1 MKLSIIWRLS
11 DREEKNLITGNSLQK
26 QLEGYT
32 GDIQL
37 LIYKGNG
44 QTFEETF
51 TGKNLDISIY
61 DINRIPE
68 NSNIFEDAKSHV
80 TGKYV
85 TFVDSGDRWSD
96 GAFVHLATELAAYN
110 KSTVI
115 MMKKCRPDGAVD
127 AFAGDTTGKK
137 VIDQVLRKKFHCHP
151 FYFGGTIFPVK
162 VFKKIKFTNEYG
174 SDVECGSLLDVCAR
188 EKNVLYI
195 SYITYLRDMDENQP
209 YVKNEIDMF
218 RTFWLPFF
226 EKMQKQY
233 QAVPVFIQYHL
244 MHVLKGFIEQ
254 NMTDCGFG
262 EADSDREVVFSE
274 IKQLLSYVEDDVML
288 NCYKLKETQVPDIV
302 KMFYGKL
309 KYNEEY
315 VFEKKYFDAEAYYG
329 SANTILDKISNLKL
343 QIDQI
348 KYRDG
353 NLCVDGHV
361 HPILAAMADQVYF
374 MFGGKKKVFTYSGS
388 YTGKDLLGQNIY
400 QDILIHADLSIG
412 IRKDCYLLCFANFG
426 DESVKISLGFDSM
439 YVPVGE
445 PNIGIDWNLGEYSAR
460 SENDGI
466 HFFKRTDRDKC
477 KKENLYEKELGKTHT
492 QTAKECRRLRKL
504 FYKET
509 AKKNTEVEV
518 FMADTDQTESRLAE
532 LYQYALSE
540 KAGNECYFVS
550 VPGTEGWKKLEA
562 AGGRMVEK
570 NSMQHKLLMLSAD
583 RLIVSTTDL
592 RGYIPFDGEQM
603 EYVRDLIHFDVV
615 CIGEPGQGTDIV
627 MERYRWETPIRLY
640 FCTSEEQMLQMQRP
654 EYGFY
659 GRDILRYKE
668 DISEIY
674 SSIKPELN
682 GEKKS
687 EKIHLLPNQSDGL
700 VDCKKT
706 TEPDTTEH
714 KEWEAQV
721 QKMVELAKEN
731 KVKPGKK
738 NVTDAYYGRK
748 IVPNTVVLVGL
759 GKGVRGSMQYILN
772 ELNSND
778 CFRDFKIY
786 VRTDEETDATVQTY
800 IKNNNWTRTQTI
812 IKDAQYMEIIESAQY
827 LLTEVYFPVGWV
839 KKDGQTYINI
849 WHGTPLKKLGLAK
862 NANGKHKDG
871 NTQKNFIEAD
881 YLLYPNEYTKVHM
894 LESYK
899 VATLIQGKALNLGYP
914 RTGGMLAASKA
925 DLHELRAELAPNG
938 EHLYAYMPTWKDY
951 LEVEQVVAESKE
963 LLDYLDANLRDD
975 QILYVNLH
983 HKVSDSL
990 DYSVYKR
997 IKKFP
1002 PTVDSYQLLA
1012 LTDALLT
1019 DYSSVFYDYLA
1030 LRRQIILYC
1039 GDYKLYRKKRGTY
1052 MDLMELPF
1060 DKAKTKEE
1068 VLEAIN
1074 RGKTYDDEVV
1084 YQEFCAYDSV
1094 DNAKKLCSLFTGTE
1108 EYVDVEPIS
1117 DHAKKQV
1124 LVYSDSCGDSLDT
1137 GWLQKYVASKD
1148 HADIDLYLSCN
1159 RYLTNE
1165 NKDTAYPML
1174 NNIPV
1179 IGTHDEYHL
1188 SGAGI
1193 AAQKLYDNKKIT
1205 IEQAIQIWKYDY
1217 AAAGRRFYGHAPF
1230 DLIVLYDVVDAQK
1243 LLSLTFMETPN
1254 KILCI
1259 SDDMFRKLVVEKDQ
1273 FLKDA
1278 LKVCLPYM
1286 RGVFVKTEEQRMI
1299 FKAIYGDAYAVQLI
1313 TNEKDLKNLIALAVR
1328 DEGE

>member
-309 KYNEEY
+309 KYDEEY
-315 VFEKKYFDAEAYYG
+315 VFEKKYFNAEAYYG
-329 SANTILDKISNLKL
+329 STNTILNKISNLKL
-343 QIDQI
+343 QINQI

-353 NLCVDGHV
+353 NLCVDGYV

-550 VPGTEGWKKLEA
+550 EPGTEGWKKLEA

-1230 DLIVLYDVVDAQK
+1230 DLILLYDVIDAQK

-1286 RGVFVKTEEQRMI
+1286 RGIFVKTEEQRMI

>member
-309 KYNEEY
+309 KYDEEY
-315 VFEKKYFDAEAYYG
+315 VFEKKYFNAEAYYG
-329 SANTILDKISNLKL
+329 STNTILNKISNLKL
-343 QIDQI
+343 QINQI

-353 NLCVDGHV
+353 NLCVDGYV

-518 FMADTDQTESRLAE
+518 FMADTDLTESRLAE

-550 VPGTEGWKKLEA
+550 EPGTEGWKKLEA

-1286 RGVFVKTEEQRMI
+1286 RGIFVKTEEQRMI

>member
-26 QLEGYT
+26 QLDDYT
-32 GDIQL
+32 DDVQVL
-37 LIYKGNG
+37 VYKGNG
-44 QTFEETF
+44 QTFEETL

-61 DINRIPE
+61 DINKIPE

-96 GAFVHLATELAAYN
+96 GAFVHLAMELAAYN

-115 MMKKCRPDGAVD
+115 MMKKCRPDGTVD

-174 SDVECGSLLDVCAR
+174 SDMECGSLLDACAR

-209 YVKNEIDMF
+209 YVKNETDMF

-254 NMTDCGFG
+254 NMTDCGSG

-274 IKQLLSYVEDDVML
+274 IKQLLSYVDDDVML
-288 NCYKLKETQVPDIV
+288 NCYKLKENQVPDSI
-302 KMFYGKL
+302 KLFYGKL
-309 KYNEEY
+309 KYDEEY
-315 VFEKKYFDAEAYYG
+315 IFEKKYFDAEVYYG
-329 SANTILDKISNLKL
+329 AANTILDKISNLKL

-348 KYRDG
+348 EYRDG
-353 NLCVDGHV
+353 ILSVDGHI

-400 QDILIHADLSIG
+400 QDIFIHADLSIG

-439 YVPVGE
+439 FVPVGE
-445 PNIGIDWNLGEYSAR
+445 PNIGIDWNMGEYSAR
-460 SENDGI
+460 SENEGI

-477 KKENLYEKELGKTHT
+477 KKENLYEKELGKAHT

-518 FMADTDQTESRLAE
+518 FMADTDQIESRLVE

-550 VPGTEGWKKLEA
+550 EPGTEGWKKLES
-562 AGGRMVEK
+562 AGGKMVEK
-570 NSMQHKLLMLSAD
+570 NSMQHKLLMLLAD
-583 RLIVSTTDL
+583 RLIVSVTDF
-592 RGYIPFDGEQM
+592 RGYIPFDREQM
-603 EYVRDLIHFDVV
+603 DYVRDLLHFNVV
-615 CIGEPGQGTDIV
+615 CIGERAQGTDIV
-627 MERYRWETPIRLY
+627 TDRYHWETPIRLY

-674 SSIKPELN
+674 NSIKPELN

-687 EKIHLLPNQSDGL
+687 EKIHLLPDQSDGL

-731 KVKPGKK
+731 KVKTGKK

-963 LLDYLDANLRDD
+963 LLDYLDENLRDD

-990 DYSVYKR
+990 DYSAYKR

-1074 RGKTYDDEVV
+1074 RGKTYDDEAA

-1217 AAAGRRFYGHAPF
+1217 AAAGKRFFGHAPF

-1286 RGVFVKTEEQRMI
+1286 RGIFVKTEEQRMI

>member
-44 QTFEETF
+44 QTFEETL

-309 KYNEEY
+309 KYDEEY
-315 VFEKKYFDAEAYYG
+315 VFEKKYFNAEAYYG
-329 SANTILDKISNLKL
+329 STNTILNKISNLKL
-343 QIDQI
+343 QINQI

-353 NLCVDGHV
+353 NLCVDGYV

-518 FMADTDQTESRLAE
+518 FMADTDLTESRLAE

-550 VPGTEGWKKLEA
+550 EPGTEGWKKLEA

-1286 RGVFVKTEEQRMI
+1286 RGIFVKTEEQRMI

>member
-309 KYNEEY
+309 KYDEEY
-315 VFEKKYFDAEAYYG
+315 VFEKKYFNAEAYYG
-329 SANTILDKISNLKL
+329 STNTILNKISNLKL
-343 QIDQI
+343 QINQI

-353 NLCVDGHV
+353 NLCVDGYV

-550 VPGTEGWKKLEA
+550 EPGTEGWKKLEA

-1205 IEQAIQIWKYDY
+1205 IEQAMGVWKYDY
-1217 AAAGRRFYGHAPF
+1217 AAAGRRFFGQAPF
-1230 DLIVLYDVVDAQK
+1230 DLILLYDVIDAQK

-1286 RGVFVKTEEQRMI
+1286 RGIFVKTEEQRMI

>member
-26 QLEGYT
+26 QLEDYT

-44 QTFEETF
+44 QTFEETL

-61 DINRIPE
+61 DINKIPE

-80 TGKYV
+80 TGDYV
-85 TFVDSGDRWSD
+85 TFMDSGDRWSD
-96 GAFVHLATELAAYN
+96 GAFVRLVAELEMHN

-115 MMKKCRPDGAVD
+115 MLKKCGPDGSVD

-151 FYFGGTIFPVK
+151 FYFGGTILRTDK
-162 VFKKIKFTNEYG
+162 MNKLEFKNEYKQAMEQA
-174 SDVECGSLLDVCAR
+174 SMLNICAK

-209 YVKNEIDMF
+209 YAKNQTDLF
-218 RTFWLPFF
+218 RIFWLPFLA
-226 EKMQKQY
+226 ELQTQY
-233 QAVPVFIQYHL
+233 ETVPVFIQYHL

-254 NMTDCGFG
+254 NMADCGFG
-262 EADSDREVVFSE
+262 ETDPDREVVFSE

-309 KYNEEY
+309 KYDEEY

-374 MFGGKKKVFTYSGS
+374 MFGGKKKVFVYSGS
-388 YTGKDLLGQNIY
+388 YTGKEIMGQTMY
-400 QDILIHADLSIG
+400 QEAMIHVDMPFED
-412 IRKDCYLLCFANFG
+412 RKDCYLLCFANFG
-426 DESVKISLGFDSM
+426 DESIRIPLGFDSA
-439 YVPVGE
+439 YVPISDPNVGIE
-445 PNIGIDWNLGEYSAR
+445 WNLGGYNAR

-466 HFFKRTDRDKC
+466 YFFKCSNQDKC
-477 KKENLYEKELGKTHT
+477 KKENLYEKELDKAHT

-550 VPGTEGWKKLEA
+550 EPGTEGWKKLEA
-562 AGGRMVEK
+562 VGGRMVEK
-570 NSMQHKLLMLSAD
+570 NSMRHKLLMLLAD

-592 RGYIPFDGEQM
+592 RGYIPFDREQM
-603 EYVRDLIHFDVV
+603 DYVRDLLHFNVV
-615 CIGEPGQGTDIV
+615 CMGERAQGTDIV
-627 MERYRWETPIRLY
+627 TDRYHWETPIRLY

-687 EKIHLLPNQSDGL
+687 EKIHLLPDQSEGL

-714 KEWEAQV
+714 KEWESQV
-721 QKMVELAKEN
+721 QEMVELAKEN
-731 KVKPGKK
+731 KVKPGRK

-748 IVPNTVVLVGL
+748 IVPNTVALVGL

-812 IKDAQYMEIIESAQY
+812 IKDAQYMEIIESVQY

-925 DLHELRAELAPNG
+925 DLHELRAGLAPNG

-963 LLDYLDANLRDD
+963 LLDYLDENLRDD

-1074 RGKTYDDEVV
+1074 RGKTYDDEAV

-1217 AAAGRRFYGHAPF
+1217 AAAGLRFYGHAPF
-1230 DLIVLYDVVDAQK
+1230 DLILLYDVVDAQK

>member
-26 QLEGYT
+26 QLEDYT

-309 KYNEEY
+309 KYDEEY
-315 VFEKKYFDAEAYYG
+315 VFEKKYFNAEAYYG
-329 SANTILDKISNLKL
+329 STNTILNKISNLKL
-343 QIDQI
+343 QINQI

-353 NLCVDGHV
+353 NLCVDGYV

-550 VPGTEGWKKLEA
+550 EPGTEGWKKLEA

-592 RGYIPFDGEQM
+592 RGDIPFDGEQM

-1230 DLIVLYDVVDAQK
+1230 DLILLYDVIDAQK

>member
-26 QLEGYT
+26 QLEGYI

-309 KYNEEY
+309 KYDEEY
-315 VFEKKYFDAEAYYG
+315 VFEKKYFNAEAYYG
-329 SANTILDKISNLKL
+329 STNTILNKISNLKL
-343 QIDQI
+343 QINQI

-353 NLCVDGHV
+353 NLCVDGYV

-550 VPGTEGWKKLEA
+550 EPGTEGWKKLEA

-1230 DLIVLYDVVDAQK
+1230 DLILLYDVIDAQK

-1286 RGVFVKTEEQRMI
+1286 RGIFVKTEEQRMI

>member
-26 QLEGYT
+26 QLDDYT
-32 GDIQL
+32 DDVQVL
-37 LIYKGNG
+37 VYKGNG
-44 QTFEETF
+44 QTFEKTL

-61 DINRIPE
+61 DINKIPE

-80 TGKYV
+80 TGDYV
-85 TFVDSGDRWSD
+85 TFTDSGDRWSD
-96 GAFVHLATELAAYN
+96 GAFVRLVAELEMHN

-115 MMKKCRPDGAVD
+115 MLKKCGTDGSVD

-137 VIDQVLRKKFHCHP
+137 VINQVLRKKFHCHP

-174 SDVECGSLLDVCAR
+174 SDMECGSLLDACAR

-209 YVKNEIDMF
+209 YVKNETDMF

-254 NMTDCGFG
+254 NMTDCGSG

-274 IKQLLSYVEDDVML
+274 IKQLLSYVDDDVML
-288 NCYKLKETQVPDIV
+288 NCYKLKENQVSDSI
-302 KMFYGKL
+302 KLFYGKL
-309 KYNEEY
+309 KYDEEY
-315 VFEKKYFDAEAYYG
+315 IFEKKYFDAEVYYG
-329 SANTILDKISNLKL
+329 AANTILDKISNLKL

-348 KYRDG
+348 EYRDG
-353 NLCVDGHV
+353 ILSVDGHI

-439 YVPVGE
+439 FVPVGE
-445 PNIGIDWNLGEYSAR
+445 PNIGIDWNMGEYSAR
-460 SENDGI
+460 SENEGI

-477 KKENLYEKELGKTHT
+477 KKENLYEKELGKAHT

-504 FYKET
+504 FYKEM

-518 FMADTDQTESRLAE
+518 FMADTDQTESRLVE

-550 VPGTEGWKKLEA
+550 EPGTEGWKKLES
-562 AGGRMVEK
+562 AGGKMVEK
-570 NSMQHKLLMLSAD
+570 NSMQHKLLMLLAD
-583 RLIVSTTDL
+583 RLIVSVTDI
-592 RGYIPFDGEQM
+592 RDYIPFDREQM
-603 EYVRDLIHFDVV
+603 DYVRDLLHFNVV
-615 CIGEPGQGTDIV
+615 CIGERAQGTDIV
-627 MERYRWETPIRLY
+627 TDRYHWEAPIRLY

-674 SSIKPELN
+674 SSIKTELN

-687 EKIHLLPNQSDGL
+687 EKIHLLPDQSDGL

-731 KVKPGKK
+731 KVKTGKK

-963 LLDYLDANLRDD
+963 LLDYLDENLRDD

-990 DYSVYKR
+990 DYSAYKR

-1074 RGKTYDDEVV
+1074 RGKTYDDEAA

-1217 AAAGRRFYGHAPF
+1217 AAAGKRFFGHAPF

-1286 RGVFVKTEEQRMI
+1286 RGIFVKTEEQRMI

>member
-309 KYNEEY
+309 KYDEEY

-550 VPGTEGWKKLEA
+550 EPGTEGWKKLEA

>member
-309 KYNEEY
+309 KYDEEY

-550 VPGTEGWKKLEA
+550 EPGTEGWKKLEA

-914 RTGGMLAASKA
+914 RTGGMLVASKA

>member
-11 DREEKNLITGNSLQK
+11 DQKEKNRITGDSLQK

-32 GDIQL
+32 DDVQVL
-37 LIYKGNG
+37 VYKGNG
-44 QTFEETF
+44 QTFEETL

-61 DINRIPE
+61 DINKIPE

-80 TGKYV
+80 TGKYI
-85 TFVDSGDRWSD
+85 TFVDSGDQWSD
-96 GAFVHLATELAAYN
+96 GAFVHLATELAVYN

-115 MMKKCRPDGAVD
+115 MMKKCRPDGSVD

-174 SDVECGSLLDVCAR
+174 SDMECGSMLEVCAR

-195 SYITYLRDMDENQP
+195 SYITYLRGMDENQL
-209 YVKNEIDMF
+209 YVKNETDLF

-254 NMTDCGFG
+254 NMADCGFG
-262 EADSDREVVFSE
+262 ESDSDREVVFSE
-274 IKQLLSYVEDDVML
+274 MKQLLSYVDDDVML
-288 NCYKLKETQVPDIV
+288 NCHKLKETQVPDIV
-302 KMFYGKL
+302 KMFYGKV
-309 KYNEEY
+309 KYGEEY

-329 SANTILDKISNLKL
+329 AANTILDKIGNLKL

-348 KYRDG
+348 EYRDG
-353 NLCVDGHV
+353 RLSVEGHI

-388 YTGKDLLGQNIY
+388 YTGKDLLGQNLY

-412 IRKDCYLLCFANFG
+412 SRKDCYLLCFANFG
-426 DESVKISLGFDSM
+426 DESIKISLGFDSEC
-439 YVPVGE
+439 VPVGE

-466 HFFKRTDRDKC
+466 HFFKRSDRDKYL
-477 KKENLYEKELGKTHT
+477 KEKSFENKLSKAHT

-509 AKKNTEVEV
+509 AKKNTEVVV
-518 FMADTDQTESRLAE
+518 FIADTDQTESRIVE
-532 LYQYALSE
+532 LYQYAVSE
-540 KAGNECYFVS
+540 KDGNEYYFVS
-550 VPGTEGWKKLEA
+550 EPGTTIWKKLEA
-562 AGGRMVEK
+562 AGCRMVEK
-570 NSMQHKLLMLSAD
+570 NSTQHKLLMLSAD
-583 RLIVSTTDL
+583 SLIVSTTDL
-592 RGYIPFDGEQM
+592 RDNIPFDRGQM
-603 EYVRDLIHFDVV
+603 EYVRDLMHFKVI
-615 CIGEPGQGTDIV
+615 CIGENAQGTDIV
-627 MERYRWETPIRLY
+627 TDRYRWETPIRRY
-640 FCTSEEQMLQMQRP
+640 FCTSEEQMLQMQSP

-659 GRDILRYKE
+659 RRDILRYKE

-674 SSIKPELN
+674 SSIKLELN
-682 GEKKS
+682 EETKS
-687 EKIHLLPNQSDGL
+687 EKIHLLPDQSEGL

-714 KEWEAQV
+714 KEWESQV

-778 CFRDFKIY
+778 CFRDFKMY
-786 VRTDEETDATVQTY
+786 VRTDESTDATVQTY
-800 IKNNNWTRTQTI
+800 IENNGWNRTQTVM
-812 IKDAQYMEIIESAQY
+812 KDSEYMDILESVQY
-827 LLTEVYFPVGWV
+827 LITEVYYPVGWV

-881 YLLYPNEYTKVHM
+881 YLLYPNEYTKKHM

-1074 RGKTYDDEVV
+1074 RGKTYDDEAA

-1117 DHAKKQV
+1117 DHTKKQV

-1137 GWLQKYVASKD
+1137 RWLQKYVASKD

-1165 NKDTAYPML
+1165 NKDMAYPML

-1179 IGTHDEYHL
+1179 IGTHEEYHL

-1193 AAQKLYDNKKIT
+1193 AAQKLYENKKIT
-1205 IEQAIQIWKYDY
+1205 IEQAMEIWKYDY

-1230 DLIVLYDVVDAQK
+1230 DLIVLYDVIDAQK

-1273 FLKDA
+1273 FLRDA

-1286 RGVFVKTEEQRMI
+1286 RGIFVKTEEQRMI

>member
-309 KYNEEY
+309 KYDEEY
-315 VFEKKYFDAEAYYG
+315 VFEKKYFNAEAYYG
-329 SANTILDKISNLKL
+329 STNTILNKISNLKL
-343 QIDQI
+343 QINQI

-353 NLCVDGHV
+353 NLCVDGYV

-550 VPGTEGWKKLEA
+550 EPGTEGWKKLEA

-1230 DLIVLYDVVDAQK
+1230 DLILLYDVIDAQK

>member
-309 KYNEEY
+309 KYDEEY
-315 VFEKKYFDAEAYYG
+315 VFEKKYFNAEAYYG
-329 SANTILDKISNLKL
+329 STNTILNKISNLKL
-343 QIDQI
+343 QINQI

-353 NLCVDGHV
+353 NLCVDGYV

-550 VPGTEGWKKLEA
+550 EPGTEGWKKLEA

-627 MERYRWETPIRLY
+627 MERYRWETPIRFY

-899 VATLIQGKALNLGYP
+899 VATLMQGKALNLGYP

-1286 RGVFVKTEEQRMI
+1286 RGIFVKTEEQRMI

>member
-26 QLEGYT
+26 QLDGYT
-32 GDIQL
+32 DDVQVL
-37 LIYKGNG
+37 VYKGNG
-44 QTFEETF
+44 QTFEKTL
-51 TGKNLDISIY
+51 TGNNLDISIY
-61 DINRIPE
+61 DINRIPK

-96 GAFVHLATELAAYN
+96 GAFVHLATELEMHN

-262 EADSDREVVFSE
+262 EADSDREVVFPE
-274 IKQLLSYVEDDVML
+274 IKQLLSYVDDDVML
-288 NCYKLKETQVPDIV
+288 NCYKLKENQVSDSI
-302 KMFYGKL
+302 KLFYGKL
-309 KYNEEY
+309 KYDEEY
-315 VFEKKYFDAEAYYG
+315 IFEKKYFDAEVYYG
-329 SANTILDKISNLKL
+329 AANTILDKISNLKL

-348 KYRDG
+348 EYRDG
-353 NLCVDGHV
+353 ILSVDGHI

-412 IRKDCYLLCFANFG
+412 IREDCYLLCFANFG

-477 KKENLYEKELGKTHT
+477 KKENSYEKELGKTHT

-540 KAGNECYFVS
+540 KTGNECYFVS
-550 VPGTEGWKKLEA
+550 ELGTEGWKKLEA

-570 NSMQHKLLMLSAD
+570 NSMRHKLLMLLAD
-583 RLIVSTTDL
+583 RLIVSVTDI
-592 RGYIPFDGEQM
+592 RGYIPFDREQM
-603 EYVRDLIHFDVV
+603 DYVRDLLHFNVV
-615 CIGEPGQGTDIV
+615 CIGERAQGTDIV
-627 MERYRWETPIRLY
+627 TDRYHWETPIRLY
-640 FCTSEEQMLQMQRP
+640 FCTSEGQMLQMQRP

-674 SSIKPELN
+674 SSIKLELSE
-682 GEKKS
+682 EKKP
-687 EKIHLLPNQSDGL
+687 EKIHLLPNQSEGL

-714 KEWEAQV
+714 KEWEVQV

-899 VATLIQGKALNLGYP
+899 VATLMQGKALNLGYP

-963 LLDYLDANLRDD
+963 LLDYLDENLRDD

-1074 RGKTYDDEVV
+1074 RGKTYDDEAA

-1286 RGVFVKTEEQRMI
+1286 RGVFVQTEEQRMI

>member
-26 QLEGYT
+26 QLDDYT
-32 GDIQL
+32 DDVQVL
-37 LIYKGNG
+37 VYKGNG
-44 QTFEETF
+44 QTFEKTL

-61 DINRIPE
+61 DINKIPE

-96 GAFVHLATELAAYN
+96 GAFVHLAAELAEYN
-110 KSTVI
+110 KRTVI
-115 MMKKCRPDGAVD
+115 MMKKCRPDGTVD

-174 SDVECGSLLDVCAR
+174 SDMECGSLLDACAR

-209 YVKNEIDMF
+209 YVKNETDMF

-254 NMTDCGFG
+254 NMTDCGSG
-262 EADSDREVVFSE
+262 EADSDCEVVFSE
-274 IKQLLSYVEDDVML
+274 IKQLLSYVDDDVML
-288 NCYKLKETQVPDIV
+288 NCYKLKENQVSDSI
-302 KMFYGKL
+302 KLFYGKL
-309 KYNEEY
+309 KYDEEY
-315 VFEKKYFDAEAYYG
+315 IFEKKYFDAEVYYG
-329 SANTILDKISNLKL
+329 AANTILDKISNLKL

-348 KYRDG
+348 EYRDG
-353 NLCVDGHV
+353 ILSVDGHI

-439 YVPVGE
+439 FVPVGE
-445 PNIGIDWNLGEYSAR
+445 PNIGIDWNMGEYCAR
-460 SENDGI
+460 SENEGI

-477 KKENLYEKELGKTHT
+477 KKENLYEKELGKAHT

-518 FMADTDQTESRLAE
+518 FMADTDQTESRLVE

-550 VPGTEGWKKLEA
+550 EPSTEGWKKLES
-562 AGGRMVEK
+562 AGGKMVEK

-674 SSIKPELN
+674 SSIKTELN

-687 EKIHLLPNQSDGL
+687 EKIHLLPDQSDGL

-963 LLDYLDANLRDD
+963 LLDYLDENLRDD

-990 DYSVYKR
+990 DYSAYKR

-1074 RGKTYDDEVV
+1074 RGKTYDDEAA

-1217 AAAGRRFYGHAPF
+1217 AAAGKRFFGHAPF

-1259 SDDMFRKLVVEKDQ
+1259 SDEMFRKLVVEKDQ

-1286 RGVFVKTEEQRMI
+1286 RGIFVKTEEQRII

>member
-26 QLEGYT
+26 QLEDYT

-44 QTFEETF
+44 QTFEETL

-61 DINRIPE
+61 DINKIPE

-80 TGKYV
+80 TGDYV
-85 TFVDSGDRWSD
+85 TFTDSGDRWSD
-96 GAFVHLATELAAYN
+96 GAFVRLVAELEMHN

-115 MMKKCRPDGAVD
+115 MLKKCGPDGSVD

-151 FYFGGTIFPVK
+151 FYFGGTILRTDK
-162 VFKKIKFTNEYG
+162 MNKLEFKNEYKQAMEQA
-174 SDVECGSLLDVCAR
+174 SMLDICAK

-209 YVKNEIDMF
+209 YAKNQTDLF
-218 RTFWLPFF
+218 RTFWLPFLA
-226 EKMQKQY
+226 ELQTQY
-233 QAVPVFIQYHL
+233 ETVPVFIQYHL

-254 NMTDCGFG
+254 NMADCGFG
-262 EADSDREVVFSE
+262 ETDPDREVVFSE

-309 KYNEEY
+309 KYDEEY

-374 MFGGKKKVFTYSGS
+374 MFGGKKKVFVYSGS
-388 YTGKDLLGQNIY
+388 YTGKEIMGQTMY
-400 QDILIHADLSIG
+400 QEAMIHVDMPFED
-412 IRKDCYLLCFANFG
+412 RKDCYLLCFANFG
-426 DESVKISLGFDSM
+426 DESIRIPLGFDSA
-439 YVPVGE
+439 YVPISDPNVGIE
-445 PNIGIDWNLGEYSAR
+445 WNLGGYSAR

-466 HFFKRTDRDKC
+466 YFFKCSNQDKC
-477 KKENLYEKELGKTHT
+477 QKEKLFEKKLGKARTQAAKEN
-492 QTAKECRRLRKL
+492 CRLRKM

-509 AKKNTEVEV
+509 ANKNNAVV
-518 FMADTDQTESRLAE
+518 LFMADTDQTESRITE
-532 LYQYALSE
+532 LYQYAVSE
-540 KAGNECYFVS
+540 KDGNEYYFVS
-550 VPGTEGWKKLEA
+550 EPGSTVWKNLEA

-592 RGYIPFDGEQM
+592 KGYIPFDGEQM

-627 MERYRWETPIRLY
+627 MERYRWETPIRFY

-687 EKIHLLPNQSDGL
+687 EKIHLLPDQSEGL

-714 KEWEAQV
+714 KEWESQV
-721 QKMVELAKEN
+721 QEMVELAKEN
-731 KVKPGKK
+731 KVKPGRK

-748 IVPNTVVLVGL
+748 IVPNTVALVGL

-1074 RGKTYDDEVV
+1074 RGKTYDDEAA
-1084 YQEFCAYDSV
+1084 YKEFCAYDSV

-1124 LVYSDSCGDSLDT
+1124 LIYSDSCGDSEDT
-1137 GWLQKYVASKD
+1137 RRLRTYIESDGHDDMDVF
-1148 HADIDLYLSCN
+1148 ISCN
-1159 RYLTNE
+1159 RYLTND

-1230 DLIVLYDVVDAQK
+1230 DLILLYDVIDAQK

>member
-85 TFVDSGDRWSD
+85 TFVDSGDWWSD

-309 KYNEEY
+309 KYDEEY
-315 VFEKKYFDAEAYYG
+315 VFEKKYFNAEAYYG
-329 SANTILDKISNLKL
+329 STNTILNKISNLKL
-343 QIDQI
+343 QINQI

-353 NLCVDGHV
+353 NLCVDGYV

-477 KKENLYEKELGKTHT
+477 KKKIYM
-492 QTAKECRRLRKL
+492 
-504 FYKET
+504 
-509 AKKNTEVEV
+509 KKN
-518 FMADTDQTESRLAE
+518 
-532 LYQYALSE
+532 
-540 KAGNECYFVS
+540 
-550 VPGTEGWKKLEA
+550 
-562 AGGRMVEK
+562 
-570 NSMQHKLLMLSAD
+570 
-583 RLIVSTTDL
+583 
-592 RGYIPFDGEQM
+592 
-603 EYVRDLIHFDVV
+603 
-615 CIGEPGQGTDIV
+615 
-627 MERYRWETPIRLY
+627 
-640 FCTSEEQMLQMQRP
+640 
-654 EYGFY
+654 
-659 GRDILRYKE
+659 
-668 DISEIY
+668 
-674 SSIKPELN
+674 
-682 GEKKS
+682 
-687 EKIHLLPNQSDGL
+687 
-700 VDCKKT
+700 
-706 TEPDTTEH
+706 
-714 KEWEAQV
+714 
-721 QKMVELAKEN
+721 
-731 KVKPGKK
+731 
-738 NVTDAYYGRK
+738 
-748 IVPNTVVLVGL
+748 
-759 GKGVRGSMQYILN
+759 
-772 ELNSND
+772 
-778 CFRDFKIY
+778 
-786 VRTDEETDATVQTY
+786 
-800 IKNNNWTRTQTI
+800 
-812 IKDAQYMEIIESAQY
+812 
-827 LLTEVYFPVGWV
+827 WV
-839 KKDGQTYINI
+839 KRIHRQQR
-849 WHGTPLKKLGLAK
+849 
-862 NANGKHKDG
+862 NA
-871 NTQKNFIEAD
+871 
-881 YLLYPNEYTKVHM
+881 
-894 LESYK
+894 
-899 VATLIQGKALNLGYP
+899 
-914 RTGGMLAASKA
+914 A
-925 DLHELRAELAPNG
+925 DLENCSIR
-938 EHLYAYMPTWKDY
+938 
-951 LEVEQVVAESKE
+951 
-963 LLDYLDANLRDD
+963 
-975 QILYVNLH
+975 
-983 HKVSDSL
+983 
-990 DYSVYKR
+990 
-997 IKKFP
+997 
-1002 PTVDSYQLLA
+1002 
-1012 LTDALLT
+1012 
-1019 DYSSVFYDYLA
+1019 
-1030 LRRQIILYC
+1030 RRQRRI
-1039 GDYKLYRKKRGTY
+1039 RK
-1052 MDLMELPF
+1052 
-1060 DKAKTKEE
+1060 
-1068 VLEAIN
+1068 
-1074 RGKTYDDEVV
+1074 
-1084 YQEFCAYDSV
+1084 
-1094 DNAKKLCSLFTGTE
+1094 
-1108 EYVDVEPIS
+1108 
-1117 DHAKKQV
+1117 
-1124 LVYSDSCGDSLDT
+1124 
-1137 GWLQKYVASKD
+1137 
-1148 HADIDLYLSCN
+1148 
-1159 RYLTNE
+1159 
-1165 NKDTAYPML
+1165 
-1174 NNIPV
+1174 
-1179 IGTHDEYHL
+1179 
-1188 SGAGI
+1188 
-1193 AAQKLYDNKKIT
+1193 
-1205 IEQAIQIWKYDY
+1205 
-1217 AAAGRRFYGHAPF
+1217 
-1230 DLIVLYDVVDAQK
+1230 
-1243 LLSLTFMETPN
+1243 
-1254 KILCI
+1254 
-1259 SDDMFRKLVVEKDQ
+1259 
-1273 FLKDA
+1273 
-1278 LKVCLPYM
+1278 
-1286 RGVFVKTEEQRMI
+1286 
-1299 FKAIYGDAYAVQLI
+1299 
-1313 TNEKDLKNLIALAVR
+1313 
-1328 DEGE
+1328 

>member
-26 QLEGYT
+26 QLEGYI

-309 KYNEEY
+309 KYDEEY
-315 VFEKKYFDAEAYYG
+315 VFEKKYFNAEAYYG
-329 SANTILDKISNLKL
+329 STNTILNKISNLKL
-343 QIDQI
+343 QINQI

-353 NLCVDGHV
+353 NLCVDGYV

-550 VPGTEGWKKLEA
+550 EPGTEGWKKLEA

-627 MERYRWETPIRLY
+627 MERYRWETPIRFY

-899 VATLIQGKALNLGYP
+899 VATLMQGKALNLGYP

-1286 RGVFVKTEEQRMI
+1286 RGIFVKTEEQRMI

>member
-26 QLEGYT
+26 QLDDYT
-32 GDIQL
+32 DDVQVL
-37 LIYKGNG
+37 VYKGNG
-44 QTFEETF
+44 QTFEKTL

-61 DINRIPE
+61 DINEIPE
-68 NSNIFEDAKSHV
+68 KSNIFEDAKSHV

-96 GAFVHLATELAAYN
+96 GAFVHLATELAEYN
-110 KSTVI
+110 KRTVI
-115 MMKKCRPDGAVD
+115 MMKKCRPDGTVD

-174 SDVECGSLLDVCAR
+174 SDMECGSLLDACAR

-209 YVKNEIDMF
+209 YVKNETDMF

-254 NMTDCGFG
+254 NMTDCGSG

-274 IKQLLSYVEDDVML
+274 IKQLLSYVDDDVML
-288 NCYKLKETQVPDIV
+288 NCYKLKENQVSDSI
-302 KMFYGKL
+302 KLFYGKL
-309 KYNEEY
+309 KYDEEY
-315 VFEKKYFDAEAYYG
+315 IFEKKYFDAEVYYG
-329 SANTILDKISNLKL
+329 AANTILDKISNLKL

-348 KYRDG
+348 EYRDG
-353 NLCVDGHV
+353 ILSVDGHI

-439 YVPVGE
+439 FVPVGE
-445 PNIGIDWNLGEYSAR
+445 PNIGIDWNMGEYSAR
-460 SENDGI
+460 SENEGI

-477 KKENLYEKELGKTHT
+477 KKENLYEKELGKAHT

-504 FYKET
+504 FYKEM

-518 FMADTDQTESRLAE
+518 FMADTDQTESRLVE

-550 VPGTEGWKKLEA
+550 EPGTEGWKKLES
-562 AGGRMVEK
+562 AGGKMVEK
-570 NSMQHKLLMLSAD
+570 NSMQHKLLMLLAD
-583 RLIVSTTDL
+583 RLIVSVTDIID
-592 RGYIPFDGEQM
+592 YIPFDREQM
-603 EYVRDLIHFDVV
+603 DYVRDLLHFNVV
-615 CIGEPGQGTDIV
+615 CIGERAQGTDIV
-627 MERYRWETPIRLY
+627 TDRYHWEAPIRLY

-674 SSIKPELN
+674 SSIKTELN

-687 EKIHLLPNQSDGL
+687 EKIHLLPDQSDGL

-731 KVKPGKK
+731 KVKTGKK

-963 LLDYLDANLRDD
+963 LLDYLDENLRDD

-990 DYSVYKR
+990 DYSAYKR

-1074 RGKTYDDEVV
+1074 RGKTYDDEAA

-1217 AAAGRRFYGHAPF
+1217 AAAGKRFFGHAPF

-1286 RGVFVKTEEQRMI
+1286 RGIFVKTEEQRMI

>member
-26 QLEGYT
+26 QLEDYT

-44 QTFEETF
+44 QTFEETL

-309 KYNEEY
+309 KYDEEY
-315 VFEKKYFDAEAYYG
+315 VFEKKYFNAEAYYG
-329 SANTILDKISNLKL
+329 STNTILNKISNLKL
-343 QIDQI
+343 QINQI

-353 NLCVDGHV
+353 NLCVDGYV

-550 VPGTEGWKKLEA
+550 EPGTEGWKKLEA

-899 VATLIQGKALNLGYP
+899 VATLMQGKALNLGYP

-1286 RGVFVKTEEQRMI
+1286 RGIFVKTEEQRMI

>member
-195 SYITYLRDMDENQP
+195 SYITYVRDMDENQP

-309 KYNEEY
+309 KYDEEY

-329 SANTILDKISNLKL
+329 STNTILNKISNLKL
-343 QIDQI
+343 QINQI

-353 NLCVDGHV
+353 NLCVDGYV

-550 VPGTEGWKKLEA
+550 EPGTEGWKKLEA

-627 MERYRWETPIRLY
+627 MERYRWETPIRFY

-899 VATLIQGKALNLGYP
+899 VATLMQGKALNLGYP

-1286 RGVFVKTEEQRMI
+1286 RGIFVKTEEQRMI

>member
-309 KYNEEY
+309 KYDEEY

-329 SANTILDKISNLKL
+329 STNTILNKISNLKL
-343 QIDQI
+343 QINQI

-353 NLCVDGHV
+353 NLCVDGYV

-550 VPGTEGWKKLEA
+550 EPGTEGWKKLEA

-627 MERYRWETPIRLY
+627 MERYRWETPIRFY

-1286 RGVFVKTEEQRMI
+1286 RGIFVKTEEQRMI

>member
-309 KYNEEY
+309 KYDEEY
-315 VFEKKYFDAEAYYG
+315 VFEKKYFNAEAYYG
-329 SANTILDKISNLKL
+329 STNTILNKISNLKL
-343 QIDQI
+343 QINQI

-353 NLCVDGHV
+353 NLCVDGYV

-550 VPGTEGWKKLEA
+550 EPGTEGWKKLEA

-899 VATLIQGKALNLGYP
+899 VATLMQGKALNLGYP

-1286 RGVFVKTEEQRMI
+1286 RGIFVKTEEQRMI

>member
-85 TFVDSGDRWSD
+85 TFVDSGDWWSD

-309 KYNEEY
+309 KYDEEY
-315 VFEKKYFDAEAYYG
+315 VFEKKYFNAEAYYG
-329 SANTILDKISNLKL
+329 STNTILNKISNLKL
-343 QIDQI
+343 QINQI

-353 NLCVDGHV
+353 NLCVDGYV

-518 FMADTDQTESRLAE
+518 FMADTDLTESRLAE

-550 VPGTEGWKKLEA
+550 EPGTEGWKKLEA

-1286 RGVFVKTEEQRMI
+1286 RGIFVKTEEQRMI

>member
-309 KYNEEY
+309 KYDEEY

-329 SANTILDKISNLKL
+329 STNTILNKISNLKL
-343 QIDQI
+343 QINQI

-353 NLCVDGHV
+353 NLCVDGYV

-550 VPGTEGWKKLEA
+550 EPGTEGWKKLEA

-627 MERYRWETPIRLY
+627 MERYRWETPIRFY

-899 VATLIQGKALNLGYP
+899 VATLMQGKALNLGYP

-1286 RGVFVKTEEQRMI
+1286 RGIFVKTEEQRMI

>member
-309 KYNEEY
+309 KYDEEY
-315 VFEKKYFDAEAYYG
+315 VFEKKYFNAEAYYG
-329 SANTILDKISNLKL
+329 STNTILNKISNLKL
-343 QIDQI
+343 QINQI

-353 NLCVDGHV
+353 NLCVDGYV

-550 VPGTEGWKKLEA
+550 EPGTEGWKKLEA

-731 KVKPGKK
+731 KVKPGRK

-1205 IEQAIQIWKYDY
+1205 IEQAMGVWKYDY
-1217 AAAGRRFYGHAPF
+1217 AAAGRRFFGQAPF
-1230 DLIVLYDVVDAQK
+1230 DLILLYDVIDAQK

-1286 RGVFVKTEEQRMI
+1286 RGIFVKTEEQRMI

>member
-254 NMTDCGFG
+254 NMTDCGFE

-309 KYNEEY
+309 KYDEEY
-315 VFEKKYFDAEAYYG
+315 VFEKKYFNAEAYYG
-329 SANTILDKISNLKL
+329 STNTILNKISNLKL
-343 QIDQI
+343 QINQI

-353 NLCVDGHV
+353 NLCVDGYV

-550 VPGTEGWKKLEA
+550 EPGTEGWKKLEA

-1286 RGVFVKTEEQRMI
+1286 RGIFVKTEEQRMI

>member
-26 QLEGYT
+26 QLEDYT

-44 QTFEETF
+44 QTFEETL

-309 KYNEEY
+309 KYDEEY
-315 VFEKKYFDAEAYYG
+315 VFEKKYFNAEAYYG
-329 SANTILDKISNLKL
+329 STNTILNKISNLKL
-343 QIDQI
+343 QINQI

-353 NLCVDGHV
+353 NLCVDGYV

-550 VPGTEGWKKLEA
+550 EPGTEGWKKLEA

-1205 IEQAIQIWKYDY
+1205 IEQAMGVWKYDY
-1217 AAAGRRFYGHAPF
+1217 AAAGRRFFGQAPF
-1230 DLIVLYDVVDAQK
+1230 DLILLYDVIDAQK

-1286 RGVFVKTEEQRMI
+1286 RGIFVKTEEQRMI

>member
-309 KYNEEY
+309 KYDEEY
-315 VFEKKYFDAEAYYG
+315 VFEKKYFNAEAYYG
-329 SANTILDKISNLKL
+329 STNTILNKISNLKL
-343 QIDQI
+343 QINQI

-353 NLCVDGHV
+353 NLCVDGYV

-518 FMADTDQTESRLAE
+518 FMADTDLTESRLAE

-550 VPGTEGWKKLEA
+550 EPGTEGWKKLEA

-1074 RGKTYDDEVV
+1074 RGKTYDDEDV

-1286 RGVFVKTEEQRMI
+1286 RGIFVKTEEQRMI

>member
-309 KYNEEY
+309 KYDEEY
-315 VFEKKYFDAEAYYG
+315 VFEKKYFNAEAYYG
-329 SANTILDKISNLKL
+329 STNTILNKISNLKL
-343 QIDQI
+343 QINQI

-353 NLCVDGHV
+353 NLCVDGYV

-550 VPGTEGWKKLEA
+550 EPGTEGWKKLEA

>member
-309 KYNEEY
+309 KYDEEY
-315 VFEKKYFDAEAYYG
+315 VFEKKYFNAEAYYG
-329 SANTILDKISNLKL
+329 STNTILNKISNLKL
-343 QIDQI
+343 QINQI

-353 NLCVDGHV
+353 NLCVDGYV

-550 VPGTEGWKKLEA
+550 EPGTEGWKKLEA

-899 VATLIQGKALNLGYP
+899 VATLMQGKALNLGYP

>member
-80 TGKYV
+80 TGDYV
-85 TFVDSGDRWSD
+85 TFTDSGDWWSD

-309 KYNEEY
+309 KYDEEY
-315 VFEKKYFDAEAYYG
+315 VFEKKYFNAEAYYG
-329 SANTILDKISNLKL
+329 STNTILNKISNLKL
-343 QIDQI
+343 QINQI

-353 NLCVDGHV
+353 NLCVDGYV

-518 FMADTDQTESRLAE
+518 FMADTDLTESRLAE

-550 VPGTEGWKKLEA
+550 EPGTEGWKKLEA

-1286 RGVFVKTEEQRMI
+1286 RGIFVKTEEQRMI

>member
-85 TFVDSGDRWSD
+85 TFVDSGDWWSD

-309 KYNEEY
+309 KYDEEY
-315 VFEKKYFDAEAYYG
+315 VFEKKYFNAEAYYG
-329 SANTILDKISNLKL
+329 STNTILNKISNLKL
-343 QIDQI
+343 QINQI

-353 NLCVDGHV
+353 NLCVDGYV

-518 FMADTDQTESRLAE
+518 FMADTDLTESRLAE

-550 VPGTEGWKKLEA
+550 EPGTEGWKKLEA

-990 DYSVYKR
+990 DYSIYKR

-1230 DLIVLYDVVDAQK
+1230 DLILLYDVIDAQK

>member
-309 KYNEEY
+309 KYDEEY

-550 VPGTEGWKKLEA
+550 EPGTEGWKKLEA

-1205 IEQAIQIWKYDY
+1205 IEQAMGVWKYDY
-1217 AAAGRRFYGHAPF
+1217 AAAGRRFFGQAPF
-1230 DLIVLYDVVDAQK
+1230 DLILLYDVIDAQK

-1286 RGVFVKTEEQRMI
+1286 RGIFVKTEEQRMI